1 MLLGIKTDNP
11 VAELYLYSN
20 EGKLVAS
27 KEWQADRELAHWLLR
42 EIDVFLGEHDSS
54 LQTLTGLFV
63 FQGPGSFTGL
73 RIGITVMNTLS
84 YAESIPIVGAQ
95 SDDWRQVAVSALL
108 SGANDRVVL
117 PFYGAEA
124 RVTMPRK

>member
-11 VAELYLYSN
+11 VAELYLYRDD
-20 EGKLVAS
+20 GQFIAS
-27 KEWQADRELAHWLLR
+27 KQWQADRELAHWLLR
-42 EIDVFLGEHDSS
+42 EIDVFLNEHQGS
-54 LQTLTGLFV
+54 LQTLAGLFA

-73 RIGITVMNTLS
+73 RIGITVMNTLA
-84 YAESIPIVGAQ
+84 YAENIPIVGTQ
-95 SDDWRQVAVSALL
+95 GDDWQRTAVKALL

-124 RVTMPRK
+124 RVTAQKK